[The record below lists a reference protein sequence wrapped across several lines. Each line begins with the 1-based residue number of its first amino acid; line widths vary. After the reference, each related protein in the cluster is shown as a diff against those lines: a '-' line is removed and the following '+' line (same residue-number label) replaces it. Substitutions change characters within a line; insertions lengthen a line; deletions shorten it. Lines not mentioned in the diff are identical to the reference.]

1 MIGLFQDSDTW
12 RHLVS
17 SQTNVRVAKSAWSVA
32 TEAITAVEGR
42 RELVVRVK
50 LYKNKQNAHYSMK
63 QCNSAYA

>member
-32 TEAITAVEGR
+32 TEAVRAAEGR
-42 RELVVRVK
+42 SALVVRVE
-50 LYKNKQNAHYSMK
+50 LYKNKRNAHYSMK